1 MILMTVQ
8 GVSKSFGMKS
18 VLKDISLTLQQ
29 GARMGLIGVNGS
41 GKSTLFRLIAGQ
53 MEPDEGTISL
63 MRGTRVGML
72 TQEADIQSDL
82 TVREELSRVFEPV
95 REMERRLR
103 ALEEEMAQKH
113 EDEAELD
120 RLSREYARLT
130 DRFEDAGGY
139 EWPSRIQGVLAGLGF
154 AKGRE
159 DQPASVL
166 SGGEKTRL
174 CLARLLLTQ
183 PDLLMLDEPTNHLD
197 LSSIQWLEDT
207 LKKYRGTVLI
217 ISHDRYFMNS
227 VCDCMAE
234 ISMRRLVQ
242 YEGNYDQF
250 TVKRQAD
257 IERQIR
263 EYKLQQAEIAR
274 QQAIIQRY
282 RMYNR
287 EKSIR
292 AAESREK
299 RLEKMER
306 LERPVDEQ
314 HVRFSFEARRRTGDD
329 VLKVHGLA
337 KGFEGRRLFENFD
350 LHLRAGDRVAIIGPN
365 GVGKSTLLNI
375 IARKL
380 KADAGEVEFGANV
393 DLGYYE
399 QHQTGLDPEKD
410 VLNELWDAFPRLD
423 LDRVRSVL
431 ALFLFTG
438 DDVYKKISMLS
449 GGEKGRVSLC
459 KLMLKRDNLLLLDE
473 PTNHLDMDSREV
485 LEGALEDFDGTIL
498 TVSHDRYFINRV
510 ADRIIEMRPDGV
522 KEYLGNY
529 DDYLEKKRREEAG
542 LEDAAASGMTKTQL
556 DKQRR
561 RERLLREGK
570 KALEKQLEAAEARI
584 AAAEKEIQDLEAR
597 MADPEL
603 YQRPD
608 EARETARRHAELQ
621 AGMDALYEEWEA
633 LSEAVERAVRGIT
646 EDTPGKRHAPRAFFP
661 SRAKTAIPHPRLR
674 FRRSRCR

>member
-113 EDEAELD
+113 ENEAELD

-154 AKGRE
+154 ARGRE

-197 LSSIQWLEDT
+197 LSSIQWLEET

-561 RERLLREGK
+561 KERLLREGK

-584 AAAEKEIQDLEAR
+584 ANAEKEIQDLETR

-633 LSEAVERAVRGIT
+633 LSEAVSER
-646 EDTPGKRHAPRAFFP
+646 
-661 SRAKTAIPHPRLR
+661 
-674 FRRSRCR
+674 

>member
-197 LSSIQWLEDT
+197 LSSIQWLEET

-314 HVRFSFEARRRTGDD
+314 HVRFSFEARRRSGDD

-561 RERLLREGK
+561 KERLLREGK

-584 AAAEKEIQDLEAR
+584 ANAEKEIQDLETR

-633 LSEAVERAVRGIT
+633 LSEAVSER
-646 EDTPGKRHAPRAFFP
+646 
-661 SRAKTAIPHPRLR
+661 
-674 FRRSRCR
+674 

>member
-329 VLKVHGLA
+329 VLKVRGLA
-337 KGFEGRRLFENFD
+337 KSFEGRSLFENFD

-542 LEDAAASGMTKTQL
+542 LEEAAAFGMTKTQL

-561 RERLLREGK
+561 KERLLREGK

-584 AAAEKEIQDLEAR
+584 ADAEKEIQDLETR

-633 LSEAVERAVRGIT
+633 LSEAVSER
-646 EDTPGKRHAPRAFFP
+646 
-661 SRAKTAIPHPRLR
+661 
-674 FRRSRCR
+674 

>member
-8 GVSKSFGMKS
+8 GVSKSFGMNC

-53 MEPDEGTISL
+53 MEPDEGSISL

-82 TVREELSRVFEPV
+82 TVREELSRVFAPV
-95 REMERRLR
+95 QEMERRLR
-103 ALEEEMAQKH
+103 ALEEEMAQNH
-113 EDEAELD
+113 EDEAALD

-197 LSSIQWLEDT
+197 LASIQWLEDT

-234 ISMRRLVQ
+234 ISMRHLVQ

-299 RLEKMER
+299 RLEKMEK
-306 LERPVDEQ
+306 LEKPINEQ
-314 HVRFSFEARRRTGDD
+314 HVRFSFEARRRSGDD
-329 VLKVHGLA
+329 VLKVHSLS
-337 KGFEGRRLFENFD
+337 KSFEGRKLFENFE

-380 KADAGEVEFGANV
+380 RPDDGQVEFGANV

-399 QHQTGLDPEKD
+399 QHQTGLNPEKD
-410 VLNELWDAFPRLD
+410 VLNELWDAFPRLE

-438 DDVYKKISMLS
+438 DDVYKKIGMLS

-498 TVSHDRYFINRV
+498 AVSHDRYFINRV
-510 ADRIIEMRPDGV
+510 ANRVIEMRPDGV

-542 LEDAAASGMTKTQL
+542 MEDALAGGMTKTQL

-561 RERLLREGK
+561 KERLMRESK
-570 KALEKQLEAAEARI
+570 KALEKQLEAAEKRI
-584 AAAEKEIQDLEAR
+584 ADAEEEIANLEAR
-597 MADPEL
+597 MADPAL
-603 YQRPD
+603 YQNPE
-608 EARETARRHAELQ
+608 EARQVAQRHAELQ
-621 AGMDALYEEWEA
+621 AGMDALYEDWEE
-633 LSEAVERAVRGIT
+633 LSEIVGGSGGGSAAGQ
-646 EDTPGKRHAPRAFFP
+646 
-661 SRAKTAIPHPRLR
+661 S
-674 FRRSRCR
+674 CRD

>member
-53 MEPDEGTISL
+53 MEPDEGSISL

-329 VLKVHGLA
+329 VLKVRGLA

-561 RERLLREGK
+561 KERLLREGK

-621 AGMDALYEEWEA
+621 SGMDALYEEWEA
-633 LSEAVERAVRGIT
+633 LSEAVSER
-646 EDTPGKRHAPRAFFP
+646 
-661 SRAKTAIPHPRLR
+661 
-674 FRRSRCR
+674 

>member
-561 RERLLREGK
+561 KERLLREGK

-584 AAAEKEIQDLEAR
+584 ADAEKEIQDLESR

-633 LSEAVERAVRGIT
+633 LSEAVSER
-646 EDTPGKRHAPRAFFP
+646 
-661 SRAKTAIPHPRLR
+661 
-674 FRRSRCR
+674 

>member
-8 GVSKSFGMKS
+8 GVSKAFGMKS

-227 VCDCMAE
+227 VCGCMAE

-337 KGFEGRRLFENFD
+337 KSFEGRRLFENFD

-561 RERLLREGK
+561 KERLLREGK

-584 AAAEKEIQDLEAR
+584 ADAEKEIQDLEAR

-633 LSEAVERAVRGIT
+633 LSEAVSER
-646 EDTPGKRHAPRAFFP
+646 
-661 SRAKTAIPHPRLR
+661 
-674 FRRSRCR
+674 

>member
-329 VLKVHGLA
+329 VLKVRGLA
-337 KGFEGRRLFENFD
+337 KSFEGRSLFENFD

-584 AAAEKEIQDLEAR
+584 ADAEKEIQDLEAR

-633 LSEAVERAVRGIT
+633 LSEAVSER
-646 EDTPGKRHAPRAFFP
+646 
-661 SRAKTAIPHPRLR
+661 
-674 FRRSRCR
+674 

>member
-53 MEPDEGTISL
+53 MEPDEGSISL

-329 VLKVHGLA
+329 VLKVRGLA

-561 RERLLREGK
+561 KERLLREGK

-584 AAAEKEIQDLEAR
+584 ANAEKEIQDLETR

-633 LSEAVERAVRGIT
+633 LSEAVSER
-646 EDTPGKRHAPRAFFP
+646 
-661 SRAKTAIPHPRLR
+661 
-674 FRRSRCR
+674 

>member
-8 GVSKSFGMKS
+8 GVSKAFGMKS

-53 MEPDEGTISL
+53 MEPDEGSISL

-314 HVRFSFEARRRTGDD
+314 HVRFSFEARRRSGDD

-350 LHLRAGDRVAIIGPN
+350 LHLHAGDRVAIIGPN

-584 AAAEKEIQDLEAR
+584 ADAEKEIQDLEAR

-633 LSEAVERAVRGIT
+633 LSEAVSER
-646 EDTPGKRHAPRAFFP
+646 
-661 SRAKTAIPHPRLR
+661 
-674 FRRSRCR
+674 

>member
-8 GVSKSFGMKS
+8 GVSKSFGMNC

-53 MEPDEGTISL
+53 MEPDEGNISL

-82 TVREELSRVFEPV
+82 TVREELSRVFTPV
-95 REMERRLR
+95 QEMERRLR
-103 ALEEEMAQKH
+103 ALEEEMAQNH
-113 EDEAELD
+113 EDEAALD

-183 PDLLMLDEPTNHLD
+183 PDLLMLDEPTTHLD

-337 KGFEGRRLFENFD
+337 KSFEGRRLFENFD

-542 LEDAAASGMTKTQL
+542 LEEAAASGMTKTQL

-561 RERLLREGK
+561 KERLLREGK

-584 AAAEKEIQDLEAR
+584 ADAEKEIQDLEAR

-633 LSEAVERAVRGIT
+633 LSEAVSER
-646 EDTPGKRHAPRAFFP
+646 
-661 SRAKTAIPHPRLR
+661 
-674 FRRSRCR
+674 

>member
-154 AKGRE
+154 ARGRE

-299 RLEKMER
+299 RLEKMEK

-510 ADRIIEMRPDGV
+510 ADRILEMRPDGV

-584 AAAEKEIQDLEAR
+584 ADAEKEIQDLEAR

-633 LSEAVERAVRGIT
+633 LSEAVSER
-646 EDTPGKRHAPRAFFP
+646 
-661 SRAKTAIPHPRLR
+661 
-674 FRRSRCR
+674 